1 MPENSNIV
9 DKIFIETLH
18 NQCVEIQKLCNE
30 LNIDN
35 AFVQKI
41 NETYL
46 VPDAP
51 NYYKTEHY
59 FLADFI
65 KIYGQIAGTETPKS
79 KFVLGYFY
87 DFLKNNK
94 PTDSSNLDQL
104 NQLIIDPAF
113 GEQLNKIKSKHFERF
128 QNKAPH
134 EYIVPEILKTLS
146 HKALETAANLEKN
159 FAVLLANTDFV
170 TSPEE
175 QKIIDGIVTK
185 LSNPKPIENANA
197 TIVPEGDTLEKVME
211 ELHELIGMQEVKSS
225 IAELIDLLKV
235 QKIREGQGLLN
246 IESSLHSVFLGP
258 PGTGK
263 TTVARLLGRI
273 YKHLD
278 YLQKGHV
285 VETDRAGMVAGYV
298 GQTALKVAE
307 IVTQSL
313 GGVLFVDEAYSLTPA
328 DGGKDFGSE
337 AVDALLKRMEDH
349 RKELAVVV
357 AGYTVPMKAFVESN
371 PGLRSRFNRFY
382 MFNHFLPDQLMQIF
396 EMYAKKAHF
405 TVTPE
410 AKLLLTDTF
419 QKLYEKRD
427 EGFGNARVVRNLFE
441 KCVRNQA
448 TRVVKYHNSVLDTT
462 TLKNIG
468 EADVPPVEDTIKQVF
483 LTKPEDIEKVSE

>member
-1 MPENSNIV
+1 MPANSNTI
-9 DKIFIETLH
+9 DKTFIETL
-18 NQCVEIQKLCNE
+18 NSQCLDIQKLCRE

-46 VPDAP
+46 LPDAP
-51 NYYKTEHY
+51 NYLKTEHY

-65 KIYGQIAGTETPKS
+65 KIYGQIVVTETPKS
-79 KFVLGYFY
+79 KFILGYFY
-87 DFLKNNK
+87 DFLKNNQ
-94 PTDSSNLDQL
+94 PTESVNIDQL
-104 NQLIIDPAF
+104 NQLMNDAAF
-113 GEQLNKIKSKHFERF
+113 AEHLNKLKSNHFEKFR
-128 QNKAPH
+128 NKNF
-134 EYIVPEILKTLS
+134 EEFIVPDVLKNLV
-146 HKALETAANLEKN
+146 HKSFDAAINFEKN
-159 FAVLLANTDFV
+159 FAILLANADFV

-175 QKIIDGIVTK
+175 QKVIDSIITK
-185 LSNPKPIENANA
+185 ISQPKAIENAKA
-197 TIVPEGDTLEKVME
+197 TLVANDDTLEKVLE
-211 ELHELIGMQEVKSS
+211 ELNQLIGLDEVKSS

-235 QKIREGQGLLN
+235 QKIRKGQGLEN
-246 IESSLHSVFLGP
+246 IDSSLHSVFLGP

-273 YKHLD
+273 YKHLG
-278 YLQKGHV
+278 YLPKGHV

-298 GQTALKVAE
+298 GQTALKVDE
-307 IVTQSL
+307 IVKQSL
-313 GGVLFVDEAYSLTPA
+313 GGVLFVDEAYSLTPEE
-328 DGGKDFGSE
+328 GGKDFGSE

-382 MFNHFLPDQLMQIF
+382 MFNHFVPDQLMQIF
-396 EMYAKKAHF
+396 EMYAKKSHF

-410 AKLLLTDTF
+410 AKLLLINTF
-419 QKLYEKRD
+419 ASLYEKRD

-441 KCVRNQA
+441 KCVMNQA
-448 TRVVKYHNSVLDTT
+448 KRVVKYNSAVLDTT

-468 EADVPPVEDTIKQVF
+468 EVDVPNLDDTLNQVF
-483 LTKPEDIEKVSE
+483 LTKSEVANPEE

>member
-1 MPENSNIV
+1 MPQIESQI
-9 DKIFIETLH
+9 DKIFIETIN
-18 NQCVEIQKLCNE
+18 NQCIEIQNLCNE
-30 LNIDN
+30 LNVDN

-46 VPDAP
+46 LADSP
-51 NYYKTEHY
+51 NYLKTEHY
-59 FLADFI
+59 FLADFMR
-65 KIYGQIAGTETPKS
+65 IYGQIVSTETPKS
-79 KFVLGYFY
+79 KFILGYFY

-94 PTDSSNLDQL
+94 PTDSSNIAQL
-104 NQLIIDPAF
+104 NQLMNEPAF
-113 GEQLNKIKSKHFERF
+113 AEHLNKIKVNHFERF
-128 QNKAPH
+128 QNKAPQV
-134 EYIVPEILKTLS
+134 YIVPEILKTLS
-146 HKALETAANLEKN
+146 HKSIETASNLEKN
-159 FAVLLANTDFV
+159 FAILLANTDFV

-175 QKIIDGIVTK
+175 QKIIDNIVSQ
-185 LSNPKPIENANA
+185 LNQPKPIENANA
-197 TIVPEGDTLEKVME
+197 TIVPDNDSLEKVLE
-211 ELHELIGMQEVKSS
+211 ELHQLIGMDNVKSS

-235 QKIREGQGLLN
+235 QKIREGQGLQN

-273 YKHLD
+273 YKHLE
-278 YLQKGHV
+278 YLPKGHV
-285 VETDRAGMVAGYV
+285 IETDRAGMVAGYV

-382 MFNHFLPDQLMQIF
+382 MFNHFEPSQLMQIF

-405 TVTPE
+405 SVTPE

-441 KCVRNQA
+441 KCVMNQA
-448 TRVVKYHNSVLDTT
+448 TRVVKYHTSVLDTT

-468 EADVPPVEDTIKQVF
+468 EVDVPPVEETLKQVF
-483 LTKPEDIEKVSE
+483 LTKPEEEKVAE